1 MGKTRPTFANWELSL
16 PEELEAQEIT
26 LRSLLTH
33 IVHAEVEAFRSRQ
46 SQRRLL
52 NILSPEQIQIGLV
65 QGKIESGGSELDQA
79 VEVGEAVETALEAF
93 TDGFYYVFLDEQ
105 QIEDLEAKVVLNQQS
120 ELLFLRLVPLV
131 GG

>member
-16 PEELEAQEIT
+16 PEELEAKEIT

-52 NILSPEQIQIGLV
+52 NILSPEQIQLGLA

-79 VEVGEAVETALEAF
+79 VEVEEAVEAALEAF